1 MHSSIESVEAD
12 CELVDLTD
20 SRAIIGKVLPLQTQ
34 KKNTNKKT
42 RTNKKDK
49 VKSKA
54 LRVVSVNAEVADIEV
69 SGSSDSEGEMQ
80 CLQLPKHKRSVSWHN
95 LPNNMNS
102 KEKSGVP
109 LVFAE
114 LAASM
119 EQGEKEIRNGNPP
132 ERSDSQCITV
142 KGIPDAANVKESLE
156 EICQI
161 LSENKRILETYEIVG
176 SRM

>member
-102 KEKSGVP
+102 KEKSG
-109 LVFAE
+109 
-114 LAASM
+114 AASM